1 MENNVQKEESIDLGK
16 LMQIMYNRRKTV
28 GTIVGGCTAL
38 ALIVS
43 FALPKTYE
51 STTLVQTRS
60 AVETGAS
67 SMAAAMGIGG
77 GSNATLSYI
86 ELMKSRTVLDPI
98 IDQLEWEDEKKK
110 PKAKDF
116 AKKFLK
122 IENTKQTNLI
132 TVTATGKSPEEAQ
145 MISQSVVDNFLS
157 MQTDKAKQTQ
167 STFVKFL
174 NERIDEAKQEAQE
187 ARTEFAEYQQKHKI
201 YSPDEQ
207 ARATVSKMNA
217 FDDALGNMAV
227 QQKANQAK
235 LESVSAKLGDMRS
248 SSQAF
253 HINDN
258 ANVMALR
265 KQIVDAQVNL
275 VGLRER
281 YTEENPNVIS
291 AQEKI
296 TALQQKLSEEVNTIV
311 ASQYTSINPAQA
323 DLIKDQ
329 ANAEASIAVAQ
340 ASEAAIK
347 ERRAEKEK
355 ELENFPQEVLEYL
368 KLQQEASIKEGTY
381 TGLVKQC
388 EDSKIKEAMESMDIQ
403 IIDPANLPDENRPVG
418 PKRKLIMGIGFVIG
432 CLLSFVYSLILY
444 KRETSDGGQEKFTY
458 GKV

>member
-16 LMQIMYNRRKTV
+16 LMQIMYDRRKTV
-28 GTIVGGCTAL
+28 GSIVGGCTAL

-60 AVETGAS
+60 TGTGIGG
-67 SMAAAMGIGG
+67 AAAMAAMLGG
-77 GSNATLSYI
+77 GSGGAELNFI
-86 ELMKSRTVLDPI
+86 ELMKSRTVLEPI
-98 IDQLEWEDEKKK
+98 IDQMEWEDEKDKPDAKK
-110 PKAKDF
+110 F

-145 MISQSVVDNFLS
+145 MISQSVVDNFLA

-167 STFVKFL
+167 STLVKFL
-174 NERIDEAKQEAQE
+174 NERIDESKQEAEE
-187 ARTEFAEYQQKHKI
+187 ARTEFAEYQQKHKV
-201 YSPDEQ
+201 YSPDDQ
-207 ARATVSKMNA
+207 AKAAVAKMNA
-217 FDDALGNMAV
+217 FDDALGNMVV

-265 KQIVDAQVNL
+265 KQIVDAQVSL

-281 YTEENPNVIS
+281 YTEEHPSVIS
-291 AQEKI
+291 AQERI
-296 TALQQKLSEEVNTIV
+296 AALQQKLSEEVNTIV

-323 DLIKDQ
+323 DLIKTQ

-340 ASEAAIK
+340 ASEAVIK
-347 ERRAEKEK
+347 DRRAEKEK
-355 ELENFPQEVLEYL
+355 ELENFPQEMLEYL
-368 KLQQEASIKEGTY
+368 SLQREASIKEGIY
-381 TGLVKQC
+381 SSLVKQC

-403 IIDPANLPDENRPVG
+403 VIDPADLPDEDKPAG
-418 PKRKLIMGIGFVIG
+418 PKKLLITVIGFVIG
-432 CLLSFVYSLILY
+432 CLISFGYGLIQY
-444 KRETSDGGQEKFTY
+444 KREEA
-458 GKV
+458 

>member
-1 MENNVQKEESIDLGK
+1 MENNVQQEESIDLGK
-16 LMQIMYNRRKTV
+16 LMQILYDRRRTV

-60 AVETGAS
+60 AGKSLGGAAA
-67 SMAAAMGIGG
+67 MAAALGAGAAG
-77 GSNATLSYI
+77 AELNFI
-86 ELMKSRTVLDPI
+86 ELMKSRTVLEPI

-110 PKAKDF
+110 PQAKDF

-145 MISQSVVDNFLS
+145 MISQNVVDNFLA

-167 STFVKFL
+167 STLIKFL
-174 NERIDEAKQEAQE
+174 DERISESKQEAE
-187 ARTEFAEYQQKHKI
+187 DARTKFAEYQQKHKV
-201 YSPDEQ
+201 YSPDDQ
-207 ARATVSKMNA
+207 ARAAVAKMNA
-217 FDDALGNMAV
+217 FDDALGNMVV

-265 KQIVDAQVNL
+265 KQIVDAQVSL

-281 YTEENPNVIS
+281 YTEEHPSVIS
-291 AQEKI
+291 AQERI
-296 TALQQKLSEEVNTIV
+296 AALQQKLSEEVNTIV

-323 DLIKDQ
+323 DLIKTQ

-347 ERRAEKEK
+347 DRRAEKEK
-355 ELENFPQEVLEYL
+355 ELENFPQEMLEYL
-368 KLQQEASIKEGTY
+368 SLQREASIKEGIY
-381 TGLVKQC
+381 TSLVKQC

-403 IIDPANLPDENRPVG
+403 VIDPADLPDEDKPAG
-418 PKRKLIMGIGFVIG
+418 PRKKLITAIGFVIG
-432 CLLSFVYSLILY
+432 CLISFGYGLIQY
-444 KRETSDGGQEKFTY
+444 KREEA
-458 GKV
+458 

>member
-51 STTLVQTRS
+51 STTLVQTRG
-60 AVETGAS
+60 AGTGGAS
-67 SMAAAMGIGG
+67 AMAAMLGG
-77 GSNATLSYI
+77 GSGGAELNFI
-86 ELMKSRTVLDPI
+86 ELMKSRTVLEPI
-98 IDQLEWEDEKKK
+98 IDQMEWEDEKKK
-110 PKAKDF
+110 PQAKDF

-132 TVTATGKSPEEAQ
+132 TVTAIGKSPEEAQ
-145 MISQSVVDNFLS
+145 MISQNVVDNFLA

-174 NERIDEAKQEAQE
+174 NERIDEAKQEAE
-187 ARTEFAEYQQKHKI
+187 DARTEFAKYQQTHKI

-265 KQIVDAQVNL
+265 KQIVDAQVSL

-281 YTEENPNVIS
+281 YTEEHPSVIS
-291 AQEKI
+291 AQERI
-296 TALQQKLSEEVNTIV
+296 AALQQKLSEEVNTIV

-355 ELENFPQEVLEYL
+355 ELEYFPQEVLEYL
-368 KLQQEASIKEGTY
+368 KLKQEASIKEETY

-403 IIDPANLPDENRPVG
+403 VIDPAELPDEDKPAS
-418 PKRKLIMGIGFVIG
+418 PKKLLITAIGFVIG
-432 CLLSFVYSLILY
+432 CLISFGYGLIRY
-444 KRETSDGGQEKFTY
+444 KKEEA
-458 GKV
+458 

>member
-1 MENNVQKEESIDLGK
+1 MENNVQQEESIDLGK
-16 LMQIMYNRRKTV
+16 LMQILYDRRRTV

-60 AVETGAS
+60 AGKSLGGAAA
-67 SMAAAMGIGG
+67 MAAALGAGAAG
-77 GSNATLSYI
+77 AELNFI
-86 ELMKSRTVLDPI
+86 ELMKSRTVLEPI

-110 PKAKDF
+110 PQAKDF

-145 MISQSVVDNFLS
+145 MISQNVVDNFLA

-167 STFVKFL
+167 STLIKFL
-174 NERIDEAKQEAQE
+174 DERISESKQEAE
-187 ARTEFAEYQQKHKI
+187 DARTKFAEYQQKHKV
-201 YSPDEQ
+201 YSPDDQ
-207 ARATVSKMNA
+207 ARAAVAKMNA

-265 KQIVDAQVNL
+265 KQIVDAQVSL

-281 YTEENPNVIS
+281 YTEEHPSVIS
-291 AQEKI
+291 AQERI
-296 TALQQKLSEEVNTIV
+296 AALQQKLSEEVNTIV

-323 DLIKDQ
+323 DLIKTQ

-347 ERRAEKEK
+347 DRRAEKEK
-355 ELENFPQEVLEYL
+355 ELENFPQEMLEYL
-368 KLQQEASIKEGTY
+368 SLQREASIKEGIY
-381 TGLVKQC
+381 TSLVKQC

-403 IIDPANLPDENRPVG
+403 VIDPADLPDEDKPAG
-418 PKRKLIMGIGFVIG
+418 PRKKLITAIGFVIG
-432 CLLSFVYSLILY
+432 CLISFGYGLIQY
-444 KRETSDGGQEKFTY
+444 KREEA
-458 GKV
+458 

>member
-1 MENNVQKEESIDLGK
+1 MENEESIDLGR
-16 LMQIMYNRRKTV
+16 LMHILYDRRKTV
-28 GTIVGGCTAL
+28 GAIVGGCTAL

-60 AVETGAS
+60 TGS
-67 SMAAAMGIGG
+67 SGVSAMAAMLGG
-77 GSNATLSYI
+77 GSGGAETSFI
-86 ELMKSRTVLDPI
+86 ELMKSRTVLEPI
-98 IDQLEWEDEKKK
+98 IDQLDWEDETKK
-110 PKAKDF
+110 PTAHDF

-145 MISQSVVDNFLS
+145 MISQNVVDNFLA

-174 NERIDEAKQEAQE
+174 NERIDEAKQEAE
-187 ARTEFAEYQQKHKI
+187 DARTEFAKYQQTHKI

-265 KQIVDAQVNL
+265 KQIVDAQVGL

-281 YTEENPNVIS
+281 YTEEHPSVVS

-296 TALQQKLSEEVNTIV
+296 AALQQKLSEEVNTIV

-368 KLQQEASIKEGTY
+368 KLQKEASVKEGTY

-388 EDSKIKEAMESMDIQ
+388 EDAKIREAMESMDIQ
-403 IIDPANLPDENRPVG
+403 VIDPADLPDEDKPAG
-418 PKRKLIMGIGFVIG
+418 PRKKLITVIGFVIG
-432 CLLSFVYSLILY
+432 CLISFGYGLIQY
-444 KRETSDGGQEKFTY
+444 KREEA
-458 GKV
+458 

>member
-43 FALPKTYE
+43 FALPKTYQ

-60 AVETGAS
+60 AGIGSAS
-67 SMAAAMGIGG
+67 AMAAMLGG
-77 GSNATLSYI
+77 GSGGPELNFI
-86 ELMKSRTVLDPI
+86 ELMKSRTVLEPI
-98 IDQLEWEDEKKK
+98 IDQMEWEDEKKK
-110 PKAKDF
+110 PQAKDF

-145 MISQSVVDNFLS
+145 IISQSVVDNFLA

-167 STFVKFL
+167 STLVKFL
-174 NERIDEAKQEAQE
+174 NERIDESKQEAE
-187 ARTEFAEYQQKHKI
+187 DARTKFAEYQQKHKV
-201 YSPDEQ
+201 YSPDDQ
-207 ARATVSKMNA
+207 ARAAVAKMNA

-265 KQIVDAQVNL
+265 KQIVDAQVSL

-281 YTEENPNVIS
+281 YTEEHPSVIS
-291 AQEKI
+291 AQERI
-296 TALQQKLSEEVNTIV
+296 AALQQKLSEEVNTIV

-323 DLIKDQ
+323 DLIKTQ

-347 ERRAEKEK
+347 DRRAEKEK
-355 ELENFPQEVLEYL
+355 ELENFPQEMLEYL
-368 KLQQEASIKEGTY
+368 SLQREASIKEGIY
-381 TGLVKQC
+381 SSLVKQC

-403 IIDPANLPDENRPVG
+403 VIDPADLPDEDKPAG
-418 PKRKLIMGIGFVIG
+418 PKKLLITVIGFVIG
-432 CLLSFVYSLILY
+432 CLISFGYGLIQY
-444 KRETSDGGQEKFTY
+444 KREEA
-458 GKV
+458 

>member
-1 MENNVQKEESIDLGK
+1 MENEESIDLGR
-16 LMQIMYNRRKTV
+16 LMHILYDRRKTV
-28 GTIVGGCTAL
+28 GAIVGGCTAL

-60 AVETGAS
+60 AGKSLGGAAA
-67 SMAAAMGIGG
+67 MAAALGAGAAG
-77 GSNATLSYI
+77 AAGAELNFI
-86 ELMKSRTVLDPI
+86 ELMKSRTVLEPI
-98 IDQLEWEDEKKK
+98 IDQLEWEDEKDKPDAKK
-110 PKAKDF
+110 F

-145 MISQSVVDNFLS
+145 MISQSVVDNFLA

-167 STFVKFL
+167 STLIKFL
-174 NERIDEAKQEAQE
+174 DERITESKQEAE
-187 ARTEFAEYQQKHKI
+187 DARTKFAEYQQKHKV
-201 YSPDEQ
+201 YSPDDQ
-207 ARATVSKMNA
+207 ARAAVAKMNA

-281 YTEENPNVIS
+281 YTEEHPSVIS
-291 AQEKI
+291 AQERI
-296 TALQQKLSEEVNTIV
+296 AALQQKLSEEVNTIV

-347 ERRAEKEK
+347 DRRAEKEK
-355 ELENFPQEVLEYL
+355 ELENFPQEMLEYL
-368 KLQQEASIKEGTY
+368 SLQREASIKEGIY
-381 TGLVKQC
+381 SSLVKQC

-403 IIDPANLPDENRPVG
+403 VIDPADLPDEDKPAG
-418 PKRKLIMGIGFVIG
+418 PRKKLITAIGFVIG
-432 CLLSFVYSLILY
+432 CLISFGYGLIQY
-444 KRETSDGGQEKFTY
+444 KREEA
-458 GKV
+458 

>member
-28 GTIVGGCTAL
+28 GAIVGGCTAL
-38 ALIVS
+38 ALVVS

-60 AVETGAS
+60 ASIGGAS
-67 SMAAAMGIGG
+67 AAMAAMLG
-77 GSNATLSYI
+77 GSSGGSELNFI
-86 ELMKSRTVLDPI
+86 ELMKSRTVLEPI
-98 IDQLEWEDEKKK
+98 IDQLEWEDEEDKPDAKK
-110 PKAKDF
+110 F

-122 IENTKQTNLI
+122 IENAKQTNLI

-145 MISQSVVDNFLS
+145 MISQSVVDNFLA

-167 STFVKFL
+167 STLIKFL
-174 NERIDEAKQEAQE
+174 DERITESKQEAE
-187 ARTEFAEYQQKHKI
+187 DARTKFAEYQQKHKV
-201 YSPDEQ
+201 YSPDDQ
-207 ARATVSKMNA
+207 ARAAVAKMNA

-281 YTEENPNVIS
+281 YTEEHPSVIS
-291 AQEKI
+291 AQEI
-296 TALQQKLSEEVNTIV
+296 IAALQQKLSEEVNTIV

-323 DLIKDQ
+323 DLIKTQ

-347 ERRAEKEK
+347 DRRAEKEK
-355 ELENFPQEVLEYL
+355 ELENFPQEMLEYL
-368 KLQQEASIKEGTY
+368 SLQREASIKEGIY
-381 TGLVKQC
+381 SSLVKQC

-403 IIDPANLPDENRPVG
+403 VIDPADLPDEDKPAG
-418 PKRKLIMGIGFVIG
+418 PKKKLITAIGFVIG
-432 CLLSFVYSLILY
+432 CLISFGYGLIQY
-444 KRETSDGGQEKFTY
+444 KREEA
-458 GKV
+458 

>member
-60 AVETGAS
+60 AGTGIGG
-67 SMAAAMGIGG
+67 AAAMAAMLGG
-77 GSNATLSYI
+77 GSGGAELNFI
-86 ELMKSRTVLDPI
+86 ELMKSRTVLEPI
-98 IDQLEWEDEKKK
+98 IDQMEWDDEKDKPDAKK
-110 PKAKDF
+110 F

-122 IENTKQTNLI
+122 IENTKQTHLI

-145 MISQSVVDNFLS
+145 MISQSVVDNFLA

-167 STFVKFL
+167 STLIKFL
-174 NERIDEAKQEAQE
+174 DERITETKQEAEE
-187 ARTEFAEYQQKHKI
+187 ARTKFAEYQQKHKV
-201 YSPDEQ
+201 YSPDDQ
-207 ARATVSKMNA
+207 AKATVVKMNA

-258 ANVMALR
+258 ANVIALR
-265 KQIVDAQVNL
+265 KQIVDAQVDL
-275 VGLRER
+275 VNLRER
-281 YTEENPNVIS
+281 YTEEHPSVIS
-291 AQEKI
+291 TQERI
-296 TALQQKLSEEVNTIV
+296 AALQHKLSEEVSTIV
-311 ASQYTSINPAQA
+311 ASKYTSINPAQA

-355 ELENFPQEVLEYL
+355 ELENFPQEMLEYL
-368 KLQQEASIKEGTY
+368 SLQREASIKEGIY
-381 TGLVKQC
+381 TSLVKQC

-403 IIDPANLPDENRPVG
+403 VIDPADLPDEDKPAG
-418 PKRKLIMGIGFVIG
+418 PKKKLITAIGFVIG
-432 CLLSFVYSLILY
+432 CLISFCYGLIRY
-444 KRETSDGGQEKFTY
+444 KKEEA
-458 GKV
+458 